1 MSQKSWSI
9 ESKQLILRSMIS
21 SIHGYCAKRH
31 YVRECKTRNV
41 LRSSVRKI
49 IHFCGRHIGGG
60 HMELLTGSLT
70 HRFFGIPK
78 VDPPKR
84 ALRLSIRRSRVPFF
98 GHQKVTFLQNTAKNC
113 IGIFTRCICYQYCTF
128 SNWRC
133 VTCAQRGYRIGGQVR
148 NFVTDSTIC
157 FTYSFKLRA
166 PAAHGVSSNNIKS

>member
-1 MSQKSWSI
+1 MPDFF
-9 ESKQLILRSMIS
+9 EMFGSKCTEICCGNS
-21 SIHGYCAKRH
+21 SSSLELWNSTNFCAKRH

-41 LRSSVRKI
+41 LLRPSVRKI

-84 ALRLSIRRSRVPFF
+84 ALRLSIRRSRGPFL
-98 GHQKVTFLQNTAKNC
+98 GPQKVTFLQNIGKN
-113 IGIFTRCICYQYCTF
+113 GLGVFTRCIYYQYCTF

-133 VTCAQRGYRIGGQVR
+133 VTCAQRGYWIGGQV
-148 NFVTDSTIC
+148 
-157 FTYSFKLRA
+157 
-166 PAAHGVSSNNIKS
+166 SNCL